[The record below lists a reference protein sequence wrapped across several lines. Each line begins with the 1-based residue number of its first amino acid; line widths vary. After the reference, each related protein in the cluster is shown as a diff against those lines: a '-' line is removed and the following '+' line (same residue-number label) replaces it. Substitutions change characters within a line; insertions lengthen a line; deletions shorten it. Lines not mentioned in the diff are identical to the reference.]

1 MNPRLTL
8 VTAGRVLRQI
18 RRDRRTLAM
27 MLVVPVV
34 LMGLLAWVYD
44 DNPLFDR
51 VGPTLVALF
60 PFIVMF
66 LATSV
71 GTLRERT
78 SGTLERLLTTPV
90 GKGDIVLGYA
100 LAFGLLAVIQGLVVV
115 GFSVTLFGLDV
126 VGPLTWLMAV
136 VVASGLMGT
145 ALGLL
150 ASAFAATE
158 FQAVQMMPAAVLPQF
173 LLCGLLVP
181 RDSLPQVLEWISDV
195 LPLSHL
201 VDAAQSVATTGD
213 PAGDLVTPGL
223 VILLWLVVS
232 LGLGS
237 ITLRRRTP

>member
-51 VGPTLVALF
+51 VGPTLVAIF
-60 PFIVMF
+60 PFVVMF

-158 FQAVQMMPAAVLPQF
+158 FQAVQMMPAFVLPQF

-195 LPLSHL
+195 LPLSYL
-201 VDAAQSVATTGD
+201 VDAAQSVATTSD

-223 VILLWLVVS
+223 AILVWLVVS

-237 ITLRRRTP
+237 VTLRRRTP

>member
-44 DNPLFDR
+44 DSPLFDR
-51 VGPTLVALF
+51 VGPTLVAVF
-60 PFIVMF
+60 PFVVMF

-100 LAFGLLAVIQGLVVV
+100 LAFGLLAVLQGLVVV

-126 VGPLTWLMAV
+126 AGPLGWLVAV

-150 ASAFAATE
+150 ASAFATTE
-158 FQAVQMMPAAVLPQF
+158 FQAVQMMPATVLPQF

-181 RDSLPQVLEWISDV
+181 RDSLPRVLEWISDV
-195 LPLSHL
+195 LPLSYL
-201 VDAAQSVATTGD
+201 VDAAQSVGAASD

>member
-51 VGPTLVALF
+51 VGPTLVAIF
-60 PFIVMF
+60 PFVVMF

-126 VGPLTWLMAV
+126 AGPLTWLIAV

-150 ASAFAATE
+150 ASAFATTE
-158 FQAVQMMPAAVLPQF
+158 FQAVQMMPATVLPQF

-181 RDSLPQVLEWISDV
+181 RDSLPQVLEWVSDV
-195 LPLSHL
+195 LPLSYL
-201 VDAAQSVATTGD
+201 VDAAQSVATAQD
-213 PAGDLVTPGL
+213 PAGDLGTPAL
-223 VILLWLVVS
+223 AILLWLVVS